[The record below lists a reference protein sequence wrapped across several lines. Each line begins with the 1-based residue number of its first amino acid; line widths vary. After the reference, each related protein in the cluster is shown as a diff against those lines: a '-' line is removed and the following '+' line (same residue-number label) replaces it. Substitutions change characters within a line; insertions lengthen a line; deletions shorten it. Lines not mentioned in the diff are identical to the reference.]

1 VSTRGNLD
9 WEIIIA
15 DDASSDDS
23 VERTKAEFPVRVVRH
38 AKRKGVSPTKHS
50 AALEARGNTLVF
62 LDGHS
67 NPEAGAI
74 RLLIENSE
82 RLQGRAIITPR
93 VLALNTKSW
102 TNCSSQVG
110 HGYEMDLARLRCGWI
125 ELDQMRPIKQ
135 GQRELYE
142 SPAFIGCAMAM
153 SKQLYFKLRG
163 FDADMFSWGVEDL
176 DLALKCWLMGYRIL
190 HDPKA
195 TVGHRFRRGFDTY
208 TVPFEHQGAN
218 QLRMARKHL
227 TQTVWEDWVMRAR
240 HRFPKELAGHPEGC
254 WTYTWQVFEKRRA
267 SVESERSYLL
277 SQRERDEFWYAQRF
291 GLEWPRLVKDGTSKS
306 LTFLDA
312 ATDPSPSPS
321 PCTPDPGYAYAGALK
336 NIANLIGGRATITT
350 KDPAL
355 PCEPNATF
363 YAHSAAYVSVNRPAD
378 PGPGS
383 SKKWGQSGYIRRR
396 LDGGTIKYAIY
407 FEVRAGPD
415 PAQYHFS
422 YGTSP
427 PPAGPHSYEV
437 DLNSAAGRWSV
448 TIDGIAWTN
457 WTNVGWQNLTGT
469 YISYDGE
476 INDLNADMPG
486 IPSSKCKFTACQY
499 KVVGGVYTN
508 AGLVIADLNSTD
520 KAKWNYELIS
530 GTSFNIWDVNPS

>member
-321 PCTPDPGYAYAGALK
+321 PCPHTKGYGYSGASLTTAG
-336 NIANLIGGRATITT
+336 LIGGSATITT
-350 KDPAL
+350 REVKL
-355 PCEPNATF
+355 KCEPNSTF
-363 YAHSAAYVSVNRPAD
+363 DSHSCAYVSVNHGVGLPMAD
-378 PGPGS
+378 
-383 SKKWGQSGYIRRR
+383 KWGQTGYVRQRDPGTADIIWAVYLEVKAGEGAHNYYKGYYTTPPSGP
-396 LDGGTIKYAIY
+396 
-407 FEVRAGPD
+407 VN
-415 PAQYHFS
+415 
-422 YGTSP
+422 
-427 PPAGPHSYEV
+427 YEV
-437 DLNSAAGRWSV
+437 DLDNSTGLWIAKAAGILW
-448 TIDGIAWTN
+448 GMYTN
-457 WTNVGWQNLTGT
+457 ANWKHITGE
-469 YISYDGE
+469 YITYDGE
-476 INDLNADMPG
+476 VYVLESDMPG
-486 IPSSKCKFTACQY
+486 RADNPCKFTNCKYRDGTGYHSTALAA
-499 KVVGGVYTN
+499 T
-508 AGLVIADLNSTD
+508 DLN
-520 KAKWNYELIS
+520 IS
-530 GTSFNIWDVNPS
+530 PTPPPDRYANQYVNGTSFNIWDLHPL